1 MIAVFFSCETSCHI
15 TVTHSVFVPF
25 FLSSCVVSFQIENY
39 FSRGHYLCL
48 PKVFMIGEKELGYF
62 FHFLHLVCDKK

>member
-15 TVTHSVFVPF
+15 TVIHSVFVPF

-39 FSRGHYLCL
+39 FSRGHY
-48 PKVFMIGEKELGYF
+48 VFDSK
-62 FHFLHLVCDKK
+62 FLARLISEVIDI